1 MKLLRKSRRY
11 YLVLT
16 LTILVPWS
24 ILFAVILYY
33 TARNNVDEGLQTTR
47 DKLMQ
52 TFHKETVIPDTTRE
66 LTWSLIRTDT
76 TKKATGEQ
84 LKDVDV
90 YNPFE
95 DEMEP
100 YRQLQMVINLKG
112 NYYVLTIQ
120 KSLLEF
126 QDMILAMILTEAAFV
141 ILLLIGFNLMSNRI
155 QQTLWTPFYSILD
168 RIRSFQLNSRET
180 EEPETTEIDEFR
192 EMGESVTQMTGRI
205 RRDYEH
211 LKEFTENAS
220 HELQTPLAVVRSKL
234 ERVFS
239 HPDLTE
245 EQASLMG
252 QAYEA
257 ANRMERINKALL
269 LLARIDN
276 RQYQETENVDLSEL
290 VNKELELVTERLELH
305 KITTVIDLE
314 ENLTVDMNAY
324 LAEVLVRNLIANA
337 IKHNDDGGAIKI
349 KLDSEKL
356 MILNTGPAPTIEP
369 ERLFE
374 RFSKANPA
382 SSSLGL
388 GLSIVKSICDFFN
401 FKVTY
406 TYSKRWHIIE
416 VEFQNYAS
424 ITSADSPNN
433 FRG

>member
-16 LTILVPWS
+16 LTILIPWS
-24 ILFAVILYY
+24 VLFAVILYY
-33 TARNNVDEGLQTTR
+33 TARNNVDEGLHTTR
-47 DKLMQ
+47 DKLME
-52 TFHKETVIPDTTRE
+52 TFQKETVIPDTTRE
-66 LTWSLIRTDT
+66 LTWSLIKTDT
-76 TKKATGEQ
+76 AQKVMGEQ
-84 LKDVDV
+84 LKDVDI

-95 DEMEP
+95 NEMEP
-100 YRQLQMVINLKG
+100 YRQLQMVIALKG

-126 QDMILAMILTEAAFV
+126 QDMILAMILTEATFV
-141 ILLLIGFNLMSNRI
+141 ILLLVGFNLMSNRI
-155 QQTLWTPFYSILD
+155 QQSLWTPFYSILD
-168 RIRSFQLNSRET
+168 RIRSFQLNSKKID
-180 EEPETTEIDEFR
+180 EPETTEIDEFR
-192 EMGESVTQMTGRI
+192 EMGDSVTQMTGRI

-252 QAYEA
+252 EAYEA

-276 RQYQETENVDLSEL
+276 RQYRETENVNLSDLL
-290 VNKELELVTERLELH
+290 DKELELVRERLELH
-305 KITTVIDLE
+305 KINTVIDLE
-314 ENLTVDMNAY
+314 ENLTIHMNAY
-324 LAEVLVRNLIANA
+324 LAEVLVRNLVANA
-337 IKHNDDGGAIKI
+337 IKHNNDGGTIKI
-349 KLDSEKL
+349 NLDSGKL
-356 MILNTGPAPTIEP
+356 WISNTGPAPTIDP

-374 RFSKANPA
+374 RFTKANPA

-388 GLSIVKSICDFFN
+388 GLSIVKSICDFSRFGV
-401 FKVTY
+401 KY
-406 TYSKRWHIIE
+406 TYSSGWHTIE
-416 VEFQNYAS
+416 VAFDGSEGS
-424 ITSADSPNN
+424 
-433 FRG
+433 R

>member
-1 MKLLRKSRRY
+1 
-11 YLVLT
+11 
-16 LTILVPWS
+16 
-24 ILFAVILYY
+24 Y

-47 DKLMQ
+47 DKLME

-66 LTWSLIRTDT
+66 LTWSLVKTDT
-76 TKKATGEQ
+76 AKRARGEQ
-84 LKDVDV
+84 LKDVDI

-100 YRQLQMVINLKG
+100 YRQLQMVIALKG
-112 NYYVLTIQ
+112 SYYVLTIQ

-126 QDMILAMILTEAAFV
+126 QDMILAMILTEAGFV
-141 ILLLIGFNLMSNRI
+141 ILLLVGFNVMSNRI
-155 QQTLWTPFYSILD
+155 QQSLWTPFYSILD

-180 EEPETTEIDEFR
+180 DEPETTQIDEFR

-252 QAYEA
+252 EAYEA

-269 LLARIDN
+269 LLARIEN
-276 RQYQETENVDLSEL
+276 RQYHETENVNLSEL
-290 VNKELELVTERLELH
+290 VNKELGLVGERLELH
-305 KITTVIDLE
+305 KINMVIDLE
-314 ENLTVDMNAY
+314 EDLTIHMNAH
-324 LAEVLVRNLIANA
+324 LAEVLVRNLVANA
-337 IKHNDDGGAIKI
+337 IKHNEDGGAIKI

-356 MILNTGPAPTIEP
+356 LILNTGPAPAVEP

-374 RFSKANPA
+374 RFTKANPA

-388 GLSIVKSICDFFN
+388 GLSIVKSICDFSN
-401 FKVTY
+401 FGVTY
-406 TYSKRWHIIE
+406 TYLDRWHIIE
-416 VEFQNYAS
+416 VEFQNDAA
-424 ITSADSPNN
+424 IKSADFPK
-433 FRG
+433 

>member
-1 MKLLRKSRRY
+1 
-11 YLVLT
+11 
-16 LTILVPWS
+16 
-24 ILFAVILYY
+24 
-33 TARNNVDEGLQTTR
+33 VDEGLQTTR
-47 DKLMQ
+47 DKLME

-66 LTWSLIRTDT
+66 LTWSLVKTDT
-76 TKKATGEQ
+76 AKRARGEQ
-84 LKDVDV
+84 LKDVDI

-100 YRQLQMVINLKG
+100 YRQLQMVIALKG
-112 NYYVLTIQ
+112 SYYVLTIQ

-126 QDMILAMILTEAAFV
+126 QDMILAMILTEAGFV
-141 ILLLIGFNLMSNRI
+141 ILLLVGFNVMSNRI
-155 QQTLWTPFYSILD
+155 QQSLWTPFYSILD

-180 EEPETTEIDEFR
+180 DEPETTQIDEFR

-252 QAYEA
+252 EAYEA

-269 LLARIDN
+269 LLARIEN
-276 RQYQETENVDLSEL
+276 RQYHETENVNLSEL
-290 VNKELELVTERLELH
+290 VNKELGLVGERLELH
-305 KITTVIDLE
+305 KINMVIDLE
-314 ENLTVDMNAY
+314 EDLTIHMNAH
-324 LAEVLVRNLIANA
+324 LAEVLVRNLVANA
-337 IKHNDDGGAIKI
+337 IKHNEDGGAIKI

-356 MILNTGPAPTIEP
+356 LILNTGPAPAVEP

-374 RFSKANPA
+374 RFTKANPA

-388 GLSIVKSICDFFN
+388 GLSIVKSICDFSN
-401 FKVTY
+401 FGVTY
-406 TYSKRWHIIE
+406 TYLDRWHIIE
-416 VEFQNYAS
+416 VEFQNDAA
-424 ITSADSPNN
+424 IKSADFPK
-433 FRG
+433 